1 VNEDQSARLAVQAF
15 LREAIRRAGKAEAVA
30 HALKGR
36 VKSPPSDG
44 HTVSAWVREANPNM
58 PRADVI
64 FALAGLYGISV
75 DEFVLGESE
84 QRALGDRVAKLE
96 QQVHELQARLDA
108 AGPRTEELRGALAL
122 VREIE
127 ARLDV
132 LERAQES
139 QATA

>member
-1 VNEDQSARLAVQAF
+1 VNEDRSASLAVQAF

-30 HALKGR
+30 HALRGR

-44 HTVSAWVREANPNM
+44 HTVSAWVRETNPNM

-64 FALAGLYGISV
+64 FALAGLYGISI
-75 DEFVLGESE
+75 DEFALGERE
-84 QRALGDRVAKLE
+84 RRALGDRIARLE
-96 QQVHELQARLDA
+96 QQVRELQARFDA
-108 AGPRTEELRGALAL
+108 TGLRTEELRGALAL